1 MIRSGR
7 IPSADRLLLVFSD
20 IEIGAGGVTD
30 DHPNSGPLAE
40 LIRSY
45 NDPAFNGLDIDLVLG
60 GDTFDFL
67 KVPVDGEYHRHVS
80 AGVALAKLALVEAA
94 HGDFFDALR
103 AFLAHAG
110 GGRRQVYFI
119 VGNHDAELLFPEVEE
134 TLRTRLHGG
143 KRVRFPGFSL
153 VAGDV
158 LIEHGGQADPLF
170 HMDPERPFV
179 TWRGRRL
186 LRLPWGT
193 VALIDVV
200 LPYHAEFCHLDRVR
214 PRDRLMAL
222 MPEFKEFVVGSY
234 WRYWTRDYW
243 RTFAGDPVRG
253 VNWTMLKEIA
263 HRFAFNNPDVAISE
277 HYRKLVVE
285 DPRFRVRVVG
295 HEHNPGWWSYGNRKL
310 LRTGTFRAEFMMRD
324 GDDRLDPIPP
334 VYAEIFMRDGH
345 AVLSQLVEVE
355 PAPLPDGYVPES
367 LQSLLPGIRHH
378 LERLEGRTAIEK
390 EAAAQSARE
399 EGPGD

>member
-158 LIEHGGQADPLF
+158 LIDRAGAGDIVVVAEEG
-170 HMDPERPFV
+170 
-179 TWRGRRL
+179 RGAREMLNNPRSPI
-186 LRLPWGT
+186 RT
-193 VALIDVV
+193 TLIAIV
-200 LPYHAEFCHLDRVR
+200 DRVDLA
-214 PRDRLMAL
+214 PQ
-222 MPEFKEFVVGSY
+222 E
-234 WRYWTRDYW
+234 
-243 RTFAGDPVRG
+243 RT
-253 VNWTMLKEIA
+253 E
-263 HRFAFNNPDVAISE
+263 E
-277 HYRKLVVE
+277 
-285 DPRFRVRVVG
+285 
-295 HEHNPGWWSYGNRKL
+295 
-310 LRTGTFRAEFMMRD
+310 
-324 GDDRLDPIPP
+324 PP
-334 VYAEIFMRDGH
+334 
-345 AVLSQLVEVE
+345 Q
-355 PAPLPDGYVPES
+355 
-367 LQSLLPGIRHH
+367 
-378 LERLEGRTAIEK
+378 EGR
-390 EAAAQSARE
+390 AAEQPTGHGMRFWSR
-399 EGPGD
+399 